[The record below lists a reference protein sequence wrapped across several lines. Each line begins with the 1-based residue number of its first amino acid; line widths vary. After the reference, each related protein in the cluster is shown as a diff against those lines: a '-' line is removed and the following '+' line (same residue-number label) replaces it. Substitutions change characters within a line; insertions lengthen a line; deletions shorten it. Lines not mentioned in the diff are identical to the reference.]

1 MIETTDDRIVIKVDN
16 ITKKFE
22 DTEVIKGITFDVY
35 EGEIFGF
42 LGPNGAGKTTI
53 VKMLNGIINPTS
65 GLISIVGIDPLS
77 YPERIHALAGTLTET
92 ANMYEQMTA
101 IENLAFFSKI
111 FDVKEKNINKR
122 INFILNEVGLYEDRN
137 KLVKHYSTG
146 MRKKLSLART
156 LIHNPKLLILDE
168 PTSGLDPESAKKV
181 NALIKNYVKRN
192 KGTVFLCTHQLRYAQ
207 DICTRYGF
215 IDKGKLVCSGEL
227 NEIILRNNFK
237 KYLLLYANFDD
248 TYKDIKKFKID
259 DNKYKIP
266 IENKEEVSLIIRDII
281 SIRGSI
287 FEARIYE
294 PSLEDIYF
302 SLVNASEEYYE

>member
-22 DTEVIKGITFDVY
+22 DKEVIKGITFDVY

-65 GLISIVGIDPLS
+65 GLLSIVGIDPLS
-77 YPERIHALAGTLTET
+77 YPERIHALVGTLTET

-111 FDVKEKNINKR
+111 FGVKEKNINKR

-192 KGTVFLCTHQLRYAQ
+192 NGTVFLCTHQLRYAQ

>member
-101 IENLAFFSKI
+101 IENLVFFSKI

>member
-22 DTEVIKGITFDVY
+22 DKEVIKGITFDVY

-65 GLISIVGIDPLS
+65 GLLSIVGIDPLS
-77 YPERIHALAGTLTET
+77 YPERIHALVGTLTET

-111 FDVKEKNINKR
+111 FGVKEKNINKR

-181 NALIKNYVKRN
+181 NALIKNYVKKN
-192 KGTVFLCTHQLRYAQ
+192 NGTVFLCTHQLRYAQ

>member
-22 DTEVIKGITFDVY
+22 DKEVIKGITFDVY

-65 GLISIVGIDPLS
+65 GLLSIVGIDPLS

-111 FDVKEKNINKR
+111 FGVKEKNINKR

-192 KGTVFLCTHQLRYAQ
+192 NGTVFLCTHQLRYAQ

>member
-22 DTEVIKGITFDVY
+22 DKEVIKGITFDVY

-111 FDVKEKNINKR
+111 FGVKEKNINKR

-192 KGTVFLCTHQLRYAQ
+192 NGTVFLCTHQLRYAQ

>member
-22 DTEVIKGITFDVY
+22 DKEVIKGITFDVY

-65 GLISIVGIDPLS
+65 GLLSIVGIDPLS

-101 IENLAFFSKI
+101 IENLVFFSKI
-111 FDVKEKNINKR
+111 FGVKEKNINKR

-192 KGTVFLCTHQLRYAQ
+192 NGTVFLCTHQLRYAQ

>member
-22 DTEVIKGITFDVY
+22 DKEVIKGITFDVY
-35 EGEIFGF
+35 AGEIFGF

-111 FDVKEKNINKR
+111 FGVKEKNINKR

-192 KGTVFLCTHQLRYAQ
+192 NGTVFLCTHQLRYAQ

>member
-22 DTEVIKGITFDVY
+22 DKEVIKGITFDVY

-65 GLISIVGIDPLS
+65 GLISIVGIDPLT

-111 FDVKEKNINKR
+111 FGVKEENINKR

-192 KGTVFLCTHQLRYAQ
+192 NGTVFLCTHQLRYAQ

>member
-22 DTEVIKGITFDVY
+22 DKEVIKGITFDVY

-65 GLISIVGIDPLS
+65 GLLSIVGIDPLS
-77 YPERIHALAGTLTET
+77 YPERIHALVGTLTET

-111 FDVKEKNINKR
+111 FGVKEKNINKR

-181 NALIKNYVKRN
+181 NALIKNYVKKN
-192 KGTVFLCTHQLRYAQ
+192 NGTVFLCTHQLRYAQ

-237 KYLLLYANFDD
+237 KYLL
-248 TYKDIKKFKID
+248 
-259 DNKYKIP
+259 
-266 IENKEEVSLIIRDII
+266 
-281 SIRGSI
+281 
-287 FEARIYE
+287 
-294 PSLEDIYF
+294 
-302 SLVNASEEYYE
+302 

>member
-22 DTEVIKGITFDVY
+22 DKEVIKGITFDVY

-111 FDVKEKNINKR
+111 FGVKEKNINKR

-181 NALIKNYVKRN
+181 NALIRNYVKRN
-192 KGTVFLCTHQLRYAQ
+192 NGTVFLCTHQLRYAQ

>member
-22 DTEVIKGITFDVY
+22 EKEVIKGITFDVY

-111 FDVKEKNINKR
+111 FGVKEKNINKR

-192 KGTVFLCTHQLRYAQ
+192 NGTVFLCTHQLRYAQ

>member
-22 DTEVIKGITFDVY
+22 GKEVIKGITFDVY

-111 FDVKEKNINKR
+111 FGVKEKNINKR

-181 NALIKNYVKRN
+181 NALIRNYVKRN
-192 KGTVFLCTHQLRYAQ
+192 NGTVFLCTHQLRYAQ

>member
-22 DTEVIKGITFDVY
+22 DKEVIKGITFDVY

-65 GLISIVGIDPLS
+65 GLISITGVDPLS

-111 FDVKEKNINKR
+111 FGVKEKNINKR

-156 LIHNPKLLILDE
+156 LIHKPKLLILDE

-181 NALIKNYVKRN
+181 NALIKNYVKKN
-192 KGTVFLCTHQLRYAQ
+192 NGTVFLCTHQLRYAQ

-237 KYLLLYANFDD
+237 KYLLLHANFDD

>member
-1 MIETTDDRIVIKVDN
+1 MIKTTDDRIVIKVDN

-22 DTEVIKGITFDVY
+22 DKEVIKGITFDVY

-111 FDVKEKNINKR
+111 FGVKEKNINKR

-192 KGTVFLCTHQLRYAQ
+192 NGTVFLCTHQLRYAQ